1 MNTVE
6 LKTERKQQIVNF
18 VSANVEEHDLSPTQK
33 QISDELQI
41 PEGALRHLI
50 SQLVDAGQLL
60 RNPHQ
65 PRSLR
70 PPEYAEPFQVNR
82 DWLKRT
88 QVETYRH
95 LFEQDALHV
104 ANTVADQ
111 LGIPSGSVRRVTLY
125 EWVLLAMSELLT
137 EMVEGKVK

>member
-1 MNTVE
+1 M
-6 LKTERKQQIVNF
+6 
-18 VSANVEEHDLSPTQK
+18 
-33 QISDELQI
+33 SDELQI

-50 SQLVDAGQLL
+50 SQLVDEDQLL

-70 PPEYAEPFQVNR
+70 PPQYAEPFQVNR

-88 QVETYRH
+88 QVEPYRR
-95 LFEQDALHV
+95 LFEQDALH
-104 ANTVADQ
+104 VADQ

-125 EWVLLAMSELLT
+125 EETLSAMSELLA
-137 EMVEGKVK
+137 EMAESKVK

>member
-6 LKTERKQQIVNF
+6 LKTERKEQIVNF
-18 VSANVEEHDLSPTQK
+18 VSAYVQEHDLSPTQK

-41 PEGALRHLI
+41 LEGALRYLI
-50 SQLVDAGQLL
+50 SQLVDEGQLL

-88 QVETYRH
+88 QVEPYRH

-111 LGIPSGSVRRVTLY
+111 LGLPSGSVRRVTLY
-125 EWVLLAMSELLT
+125 EWVLLAMSELLA
-137 EMVEGKVK
+137 EMAEGKVK